1 MTNRN
6 IYKRAATFV
15 LTAVFMLTFAIS
27 CDESSTVRGPSTD
40 TDDLLGE
47 EPSPGNEFDIDT
59 ATELMRLSL
68 QAYQMLIDSNN
79 GVDFKLP
86 APYTLQIIFLTGEGF
101 FGSSLEEEVPI
112 AFIATANNN
121 IYVVFRGTKTI
132 DEWISDAD
140 FPFVP
145 YTFVSNG
152 GMTEMGFTD
161 IYETLGV
168 ADEVNMIASMGDYDN
183 VYITGHSLGAALAG
197 VSMPDIAVNT
207 DFSDPVLY
215 SFASPRVGDSDYKSR
230 YDGFDVESWRV
241 FNTNDEV
248 PKLPPTLLGYT
259 HVNTGFP
266 ITFGKP
272 VSGPFDFSQIAFN
285 HEGCNYY
292 NTLCGMTDDPDTC
305 MQMAD
310 GADGCNAGM

>member
-1 MTNRN
+1 MKS
-6 IYKRAATFV
+6 ILSKATALL
-15 LTAVFMLTFAIS
+15 LTAVFVVTFAIS
-27 CDESSTVRGPSTD
+27 CDENNKMVGPSDD
-40 TDDLLGE
+40 TEDLVGE
-47 EPSPGNEFDIDT
+47 QPSAGNEFDIDT

-79 GVDFKLP
+79 GVDFTLP
-86 APYTLQIIFLTGEGF
+86 APYTLIIQFLTGESFLGI
-101 FGSSLEEEVPI
+101 GLDEEVPI

-132 DEWISDAD
+132 DEWIADAD

-152 GMTEMGFTD
+152 GMTEQGFTD

-168 ADEVNMIASMGDYDN
+168 VEEINKLAATGDFDN
-183 VYITGHSLGAALAG
+183 VYITGHSLGGALAG

-207 DFSDPVLY
+207 DFSDPVIY

-230 YDGFDVESWRV
+230 YDGLDVESWRV

-248 PKLPPTLLGYT
+248 PKLPPSLLGYT

-292 NTLCGMTDDPDTC
+292 NTLCAMTDDPDTC